1 MSQAFRWAFIG
12 TGRLAGEVAK
22 EITAS
27 GKHQIVS
34 VYTRRPE
41 KCAAFAG
48 AYGAYAAGTAEEAVS
63 RPDVDGVYIVTPHTS
78 HAEYAITAMRAGKPV
93 LCEKP
98 ITTDA
103 RQAAEMIR
111 VSKEQNVYFAEAMWT
126 WFSPVA
132 NQVKA
137 RLDAGEYG
145 EILACHLNYRGQGM
159 YYAPRVMDPAV
170 GGGALLDIGIYPI
183 TYIYRL
189 FGKPEAIACKGILR
203 NGIDMGED
211 IRMIYPGGKVY
222 TLSTSLEDDHETEN
236 LILTGT
242 RGKTEITSFHYA
254 NSATLERTDGPA
266 ETFSGY
272 GGMLNEFDL
281 AASEIR
287 AGKKESAYVPHSAT
301 MEVMKLMDECRRQM
315 GLVYPFEKE

>member
-1 MSQAFRWAFIG
+1 MDQAFRWAFIG

-27 GKHQIVS
+27 GKHRIVS

-41 KCAAFAG
+41 KCAEFA
-48 AYGAYAAGTAEEAVS
+48 AIYGAVAAGTAEEAVS
-63 RPDVDGVYIVTPHTS
+63 RPEVDGVYIVTPHTS

-103 RQAAEMIR
+103 RQAEEMIR
-111 VSKEQNVYFAEAMWT
+111 VSREQGVYFAEAMWT
-126 WFSPVA
+126 WFSPIA
-132 NQVKA
+132 NKVKEW
-137 RLDAGEYG
+137 LDAGEYG
-145 EILACHLNYRGQGM
+145 EITKCHLNYRGEGVK
-159 YYAPRVMDPAV
+159 YAPRVSDPAV

-189 FGKPEAIACKGILR
+189 FGKPEKIECKGVLR

-211 IRMIYPGGKVY
+211 IRMIYPDGKVY

-236 LILTGT
+236 LSLVGS
-242 RGKTEITSFHYA
+242 RGKTTITNFHYA
-254 NSATLERTDGPA
+254 NSVTLERENGEA
-266 ETFSGY
+266 ETFSAY

-281 AASEIR
+281 VISEIR
-287 AGKKESAYVPHSAT
+287 AGKKESSYVPHAAT
-301 MEVMKLMDECRRQM
+301 LEVMRLMDECRRQM
-315 GLVYPFEKE
+315 GLVYPFEK

>member
-1 MSQAFRWAFIG
+1 MDQVFRWAFIG

-27 GKHQIVS
+27 GKHRIVS

-41 KCAAFAG
+41 KCAEFAA
-48 AYGAYAAGTAEEAVS
+48 AYGAFAAGTAEEAVS

-98 ITTDA
+98 ITTDT
-103 RQAAEMIR
+103 RQAEEMIR
-111 VSKEQNVYFAEAMWT
+111 VSREQDVYFAEAMWT
-126 WFSPVA
+126 WFAPVA
-132 NQVKA
+132 NKVTEW
-137 RLDAGEYG
+137 LDAGEYG
-145 EILACHLNYRGQGM
+145 EIRECHLNYRGQGK

-170 GGGALLDIGIYPI
+170 AGGALLDIGIYPI

-189 FGKPEAIACKGILR
+189 FGEPEAIECKGVLR
-203 NGIDMGED
+203 NGIDIGED

-222 TLSTSLEDDHETEN
+222 TLSTSLDDDRETEN
-236 LILTGT
+236 LTLTGT
-242 RGKTEITSFHYA
+242 KGITKLTNFHFA
-254 NSATLERTDGPA
+254 NSVTLERTEGEA

-281 AASEIR
+281 AAAEIR

-301 MEVMKLMDECRRQM
+301 LAVMKLMDECRRQM
-315 GLVYPFEKE
+315 GLVYPFEK

>member
-1 MSQAFRWAFIG
+1 MEQAFRWAFIG

-27 GKHQIVS
+27 GRHRITS

-41 KCAAFAG
+41 RCAEFAA
-48 AYGAYAAGTAEEAVS
+48 AYGAYAAASAEEAVS

-78 HAEYAITAMRAGKPV
+78 HAEYSLLSMRLGRPV

-98 ITTDA
+98 VTTDA

-111 VSKEQNVYFAEAMWT
+111 LSEEKGIYFSEAMWT

-132 NQVKA
+132 NKVKEW
-137 RLDAGEYG
+137 LDAGEYG
-145 EILACHLNYRGQGM
+145 EILECHLNYRGQGIH
-159 YYAPRVMDPAV
+159 YAPRVTDPAV
-170 GGGALLDIGIYPI
+170 AGGALLDIGIYPL

-189 FGKPEAIACKGILR
+189 FGKPETIECSGILSG
-203 NGIDMGED
+203 GIDMGED
-211 IRMIYPGGKVY
+211 VRMTYPGGKVL
-222 TLSTSLEDDHETEN
+222 TWSTSLQDDRETEN
-236 LILTGT
+236 LTLEGT
-242 RGKTEITSFHYA
+242 KARTFIRNFHYA
-254 NSATLERTDGPA
+254 NSATLERADGSS

-281 AASEIR
+281 AAAEMR
-287 AGKKESAYVPHSAT
+287 EGRTESAFVPHRAT
-301 MEVMKLMDECRRQM
+301 LDVMEMMDECRRQM
-315 GLVYPFEKE
+315 GLVYPFEKA